1 MITFVYA
8 LIMLVC
14 LLLIVVV
21 LVQNPKGGGLDS
33 TFGASNQVLGV
44 KKTGDFLEK
53 STWTLAVTLVLLS
66 FFAGAIE
73 TPNTAVTKG
82 PESVIQKQ
90 IDDEPFSGGGQQ
102 MPPVQEMSTED

>member
-1 MITFVYA
+1 MITVVYA

-14 LLLIVVV
+14 LLLILVV

-53 STWTLAVTLVLLS
+53 STWSLAVALVLLT

-73 TPNTAVTKG
+73 TPNVDGPVG
-82 PESVIQKQ
+82 PESAIQKQ
-90 IDDEPFSGGGQQ
+90 IDDEPFAGAPAPAPSQNNS
-102 MPPVQEMSTED
+102 EE